1 MEVVQTN
8 QAPAAIGPYS
18 QGMIVNNLFYSSGQ
32 IPLSAE
38 GVMIEGGIKEQTH
51 QVFKNLAAVLSAA
64 GASFNTVVKA
74 TVFIKSMD
82 DFASINEVYGEY
94 FSTNKPARSCVEVAR
109 LPKDALVEIEVI
121 ALVK

>member
-1 MEVVQTN
+1 MKIVQTN

-32 IPLSAE
+32 IPLTAE
-38 GVMIEGGIKEQTH
+38 GVMILGGIKEQTH
-51 QVFKNLAAVLSAA
+51 QVFKNLAGVLSAA
-64 GASFNTVVKA
+64 GASFDTVVKA